1 MAKAIRK
8 NLEDIALAAVPQAT
22 PGLNIPIDF
31 WRGKKGAE
39 EIFEAMTEN
48 FTQVDFKYRTA
59 NPGGLET
66 LAGQMSESIPRHIVF
81 KLQKRFKKKS

>member
-1 MAKAIRK
+1 
-8 NLEDIALAAVPQAT
+8 
-22 PGLNIPIDF
+22 
-31 WRGKKGAE
+31 
-39 EIFEAMTEN
+39 MTEN

-81 KLQKRFKKKS
+81 KLQKRFKKNLEDRGGKHLPY

>member
-1 MAKAIRK
+1 
-8 NLEDIALAAVPQAT
+8 
-22 PGLNIPIDF
+22 
-31 WRGKKGAE
+31 
-39 EIFEAMTEN
+39 MTEN

-66 LAGQMSESIPRHIVF
+66 LAGQMSESIPWHIVF